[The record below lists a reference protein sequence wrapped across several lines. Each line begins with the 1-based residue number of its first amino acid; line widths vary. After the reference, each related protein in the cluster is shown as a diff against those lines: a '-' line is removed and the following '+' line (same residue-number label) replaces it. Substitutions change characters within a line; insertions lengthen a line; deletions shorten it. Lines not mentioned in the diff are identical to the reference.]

1 MDGRSTLMI
10 RSLIPLSSENNLF
23 IAPDRAQIGCFTPLI
38 FLTFISPATN
48 NNRISVEILR
58 YMKRSAYHEWVT
70 LFVEKDM
77 VSRAIIIL
85 LHILDAI
92 LLDQFPFK
100 NLYH

>member
-1 MDGRSTLMI
+1 M
-10 RSLIPLSSENNLF
+10 
-23 IAPDRAQIGCFTPLI
+23 
-38 FLTFISPATN
+38 
-48 NNRISVEILR
+48 ISVEILR

-77 VSRAIIIL
+77 VSRAIITL
-85 LHILDAI
+85 LHILGAI